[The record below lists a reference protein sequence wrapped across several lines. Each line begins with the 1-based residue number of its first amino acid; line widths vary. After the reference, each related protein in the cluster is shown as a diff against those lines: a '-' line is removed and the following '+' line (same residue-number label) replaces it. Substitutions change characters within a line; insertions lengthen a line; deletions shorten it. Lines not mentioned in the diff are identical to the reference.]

1 MVKFLILF
9 IQFFALIFLVAYFST
24 NSFLVT
30 FEIKDLLYTFS
41 SNLLLFFVILIII
54 LVFIVLF
61 FYFKSSYRLQKYFL
75 LKDKKNLQKGYNYFA
90 EAVISLANKDKKN
103 AVIASKKMKKTIKND
118 YDLSMLLD
126 SEILKIEKKYD
137 ELSQL
142 HEKMIK
148 NQKTQTLGYKGL
160 MEENINKEDYHHA
173 FIYGEKLFQLNPFID
188 KLYVTLVS
196 IIAKTRNWNQLVYIS
211 KQAYNKRLIDIKIF
225 NQNTSIAFYE
235 ISKIKTQSAPE
246 ESLKLIQK
254 AIKLS
259 GPFPPFIKLYL
270 EILITQNEISKIK
283 KIIKKYWNDQ
293 PSSSLRTIISEFLK
307 RNNLSNLD
315 YIKSIIKSNYNE
327 DESKKLLVDF
337 AIHNNDWSLAR
348 EQIKG
353 LIDFNP
359 DREICELMALLEM
372 GEFNDIQKRDSWM
385 LRAENA
391 SFDEIWICQITN
403 TPQKNWNS
411 ISDSGHFN
419 SLEWKRPKML
429 GSNLLKYE

>member
-9 IQFFALIFLVAYFST
+9 IQFFVLIFLVAYFST

-41 SNLLLFFVILIII
+41 SNLLLFFAVLIILFTFI
-54 LVFIVLF
+54 LLF
-61 FYFKSSYRLQKYFL
+61 FYFKSRYKLQKYFL
-75 LKDKKNLQKGYNYFA
+75 IKDKKNLQKGYGYFA
-90 EAVISLANKDKKN
+90 EAMISLANKDKRN
-103 AVIASKKMKKTIKND
+103 AVIASKKMKKIIRD
-118 YDLSMLLD
+118 DQGLSMLLD
-126 SEILKIEKKYD
+126 SEILKIENKYHD
-137 ELSQL
+137 LSLL
-142 HEKMIK
+142 HEEMIK
-148 NQKTQTLGYKGL
+148 NPNTQTLGYKGL
-160 MEENINKEDYHHA
+160 MEENINREDYHHA

-188 KLYVTLVS
+188 KLYITLVS
-196 IIAKTRNWNQLVYIS
+196 IIAKTRNWNQLIYIS
-211 KQAYNKRLIDIKIF
+211 KQAYNKKLIDTKTF
-225 NQNTSIAFYE
+225 NQNTAIAFYE
-235 ISKIKTQSAPE
+235 TSKIKTQSEPK
-246 ESLKLIQK
+246 ESLNLIQK

-270 EILITQNEISKIK
+270 EILMIQNDISKIK
-283 KIIKKYWNDQ
+283 KVIKKYWNDQ
-293 PSSSLRTIISEFLK
+293 PSSSLRIIISEFLK
-307 RNNLSNLD
+307 KNNLANLD
-315 YIKSIIKSNYNE
+315 NIKFIIKSNYND

-348 EQIKG
+348 EKIKG
-353 LIDFNP
+353 LINFNP

-391 SFDEIWICQITN
+391 NFDEIWVCQITN

>member
-41 SNLLLFFVILIII
+41 SNLLLFFAILIILLTFII
-54 LVFIVLF
+54 LFL
-61 FYFKSSYRLQKYFL
+61 YFKSRYKLQKYFL
-75 LKDKKNLQKGYNYFA
+75 LKDKKNLQKGYGYFV
-90 EAVISLANKDKKN
+90 EAMISLANKDKQN
-103 AVIASKKMKKTIKND
+103 AVIASKKMKKTIKD
-118 YDLSMLLD
+118 DHDLSMLLD

-148 NQKTQTLGYKGL
+148 NQKTQALGYKGL

-196 IIAKTRNWNQLVYIS
+196 IIAKTRNWNQLIHVS
-211 KQAYNKRLIDIKIF
+211 KQAYNKKLIDIKTY
-225 NQNTSIAFYE
+225 NQNTAIAYYE
-235 ISKIKTQSAPE
+235 ISKITI
-246 ESLKLIQK
+246 ESEPKESINLILK
-254 AIKLS
+254 AIKLN
-259 GPFPPFIKLYL
+259 GPVPPFIKLYL
-270 EILITQNEISKIK
+270 EILITLNEISKIK
-283 KIIKKYWNDQ
+283 KVIKKYWNDQ
-293 PSSSLRTIISEFLK
+293 PSSSLRIIISEFLK
-307 RNNLSNLD
+307 KNNITNLD
-315 YIKSIIKSNYNE
+315 DIKLIIKNNYND

-337 AIHNNDWSLAR
+337 AILNNNWSLAR
-348 EQIKG
+348 DQIKG
-353 LIDFNP
+353 LINFNP

-391 SFDEIWICQITN
+391 SFDEIWMCQITN

-411 ISDSGHFN
+411 ISESGHFN